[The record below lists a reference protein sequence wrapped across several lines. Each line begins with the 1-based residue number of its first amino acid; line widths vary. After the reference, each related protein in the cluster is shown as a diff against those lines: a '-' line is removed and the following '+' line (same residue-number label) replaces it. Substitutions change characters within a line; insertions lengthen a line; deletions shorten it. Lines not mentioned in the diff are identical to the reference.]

1 MLDME
6 GKYLAVIII
15 HHYVMSFFIFLF
27 LSAISFVPKLGL
39 LQQ

>member
-15 HHYVMSFFIFLF
+15 HHYVISFFIF
-27 LSAISFVPKLGL
+27 LSAISFVLKLGL